1 MTFDVNDVC
10 IETNEEG
17 YLLQLDDW
25 NEQVAAYLARQ
36 DDIELTNEHWEIINF
51 LRGYYEEY
59 QMAPAVRMLV
69 KAVAKRLGKDKG
81 NTQYLYEL
89 FPQGPAKQACRF
101 AGLPKPTG
109 CI

>member
-1 MTFDVNDVC
+1 MTFAVNDTY

-17 YLLQLDDW
+17 YLLNLGDW
-25 NEQVAAYLARQ
+25 SEEVAEYLAQQ

-51 LRGYYEEY
+51 LREYYDEY

-69 KAVAKRLGKDKG
+69 KAVAKRLGKEKG